1 MAMGL
6 VFTALAAPAA
16 QAHGGN
22 QPLIVPT
29 TSSEHVDATRAPE
42 VMTAPHSSS
51 EHVDATRAPEVMTAP
66 RSSSEHA
73 LPPAVTQPL
82 ITPTSSTEHGNAAN
96 QVPTIIVRTVQ
107 PTAFDWTAALIGAAS
122 MLGLTLVC
130 LGVAA
135 RLGGRVATASARGPR
150 IG

>member
-1 MAMGL
+1 MKYPTVHRIMAMGL

-29 TSSEHVDATRAPE
+29 T
-42 VMTAPHSSS
+42 SS

-96 QVPTIIVRTVQ
+96 QVPTIIVRTIQ